1 MNLRLLKF
9 IVIFMGIII
18 VFGVLSL
25 GVVIYYK
32 FKNLTNNTNEKTLL
46 IASPKQ
52 MQYLKHKITSDQIF
66 ISYEN
71 AEKILIK
78 IFNINNGKFTKQ
90 IEILK

>member
-46 IASPKQ
+46 ITAPKQ
-52 MQYLKHKITSDQIF
+52 MQYLKHKITADQIF
-66 ISYEN
+66 IYYES
-71 AEKILIK
+71 ADKILIK